1 MSLWVLMLMFK
12 VSTGNSIAALSQEFE
27 GREACINALTE
38 VRKSMPGF
46 QGGVC
51 VPKASGRKE

>member
-1 MSLWVLMLMFK
+1 MSLWVLLLVFK
-12 VSTGNSIAALSQEFE
+12 VSTGNSIAAVSQEFD
-27 GREACINALTE
+27 GREACINALAE

-51 VPKASGRKE
+51 VPKAMPR